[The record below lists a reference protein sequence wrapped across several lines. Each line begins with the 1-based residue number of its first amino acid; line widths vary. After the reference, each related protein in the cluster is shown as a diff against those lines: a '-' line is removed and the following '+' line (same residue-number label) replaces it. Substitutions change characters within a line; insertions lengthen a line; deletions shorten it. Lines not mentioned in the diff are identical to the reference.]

1 MQRSPLNISF
11 REVAMS
17 SFVSG
22 IKEKL
27 LTQLENIN
35 QIRWLF
41 TSDPLKDF
49 SRKRKLDFKEM
60 IHFLLSMGGK
70 SLGVELLEYFSYD
83 PNVVT
88 KSAFVQRRDK
98 IHPEALEMLFHM
110 FTDTIEPISYY
121 EKYRLLAVDGSDLCI
136 SFNPE
141 DQTTHFPNGPHAK
154 GFNLL
159 HMNALYDLTNRLY
172 VDALIQPGRKVA
184 ERQAL
189 VKMVDRSTIT
199 GKVIIVGDR
208 GYENYNACEHITQ
221 KGWDYVIRI
230 KDTNSNGI
238 ASGLF
243 LPKKEIFD
251 IDYAFEMTRQQTKE
265 VKANPLRY
273 KFLPKNQF
281 FDFLPQDSKETYPF
295 KFRILRF
302 PITETTYE
310 VIITSLDRFNFPLEK
325 IKEIY
330 HMRWGIETSFR
341 ELKYAIGLSNFHAKK
356 VAYILQEIFARL
368 TMYNFCEAITTH
380 VVILHADRKY
390 EYQVN
395 FTVAIAICLQFFRV
409 RNLSPPNVEAL
420 IKKNILPLR
429 PGRNDPRKVKTRSAV
444 SFLYRVA

>member
-1 MQRSPLNISF
+1 
-11 REVAMS
+11 
-17 SFVSG
+17 
-22 IKEKL
+22 
-27 LTQLENIN
+27 
-35 QIRWLF
+35 
-41 TSDPLKDF
+41 
-49 SRKRKLDFKEM
+49 
-60 IHFLLSMGGK
+60 
-70 SLGVELLEYFSYD
+70 
-83 PNVVT
+83 
-88 KSAFVQRRDK
+88 
-98 IHPEALEMLFHM
+98 
-110 FTDTIEPISYY
+110 
-121 EKYRLLAVDGSDLCI
+121 
-136 SFNPE
+136 
-141 DQTTHFPNGPHAK
+141 
-154 GFNLL
+154 
-159 HMNALYDLTNRLY
+159 
-172 VDALIQPGRKVA
+172 
-184 ERQAL
+184 
-189 VKMVDRSTIT
+189 
-199 GKVIIVGDR
+199 
-208 GYENYNACEHITQ
+208 
-221 KGWDYVIRI
+221 
-230 KDTNSNGI
+230 
-238 ASGLF
+238 
-243 LPKKEIFD
+243 
-251 IDYAFEMTRQQTKE
+251 MTRQQTKE

-420 IKKNILPLR
+420 IKRIFYL
-429 PGRNDPRKVKTRSAV
+429 
-444 SFLYRVA
+444 